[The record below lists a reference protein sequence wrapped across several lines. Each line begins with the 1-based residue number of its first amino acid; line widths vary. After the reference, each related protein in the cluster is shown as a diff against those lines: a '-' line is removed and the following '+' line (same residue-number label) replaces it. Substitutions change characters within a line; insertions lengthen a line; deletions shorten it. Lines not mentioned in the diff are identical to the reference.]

1 MPRNLMKPYTSG
13 SSDRKT
19 TSQEKLVGEKWKKS
33 EQRVLG
39 KEISKISYRL
49 MFYSLVLSFILDK
62 LFEESKEQ

>member
-1 MPRNLMKPYTSG
+1 M
-13 SSDRKT
+13 
-19 TSQEKLVGEKWKKS
+19 
-33 EQRVLG
+33 LG